1 MTRPTPTAAPT
12 RPQDA
17 APLLSVRDLHVEFRT
32 FDGVAEVLQ
41 GVSLDV
47 PRGTRVGLV
56 GESGCGKSVT
66 MRAIMGILPTPPAR
80 IPSGSIDYDGRDLLR
95 LPNRQRDALKGTELS
110 MIFQDPM
117 TSLNPVFRIG
127 HQMRDIV
134 TWSDR
139 RRGRQRSAEARK
151 RRVLEVLDM
160 VRLPD
165 PRRIYDAYPIQLS
178 GGMRQRILIGMSLL
192 NEPRL
197 LIADEPGTALDVT
210 TQDEILSLLDELV
223 REEGLSLLMITHN
236 LGVVRQMTD
245 HVYVMYAGAVVEQG
259 PTPELFARPSH
270 PYTEALLACVP
281 KLSGDAV
288 YRGIDGTLPDYTDP
302 PAGCRFHPRCPHAM
316 EVCTRRPPS
325 FDIGPAHGAACWLHD
340 ETREATS

>member
-1 MTRPTPTAAPT
+1 MIG
-12 RPQDA
+12 D
-17 APLLSVRDLHVEFRT
+17 PLLRVEDLRVRFRT
-32 FDGVAEVLQ
+32 FDGPAEVLQ

-66 MRAIMGILPTPPAR
+66 MRAIMGILPS
-80 IPSGSIDYDGRDLLR
+80 PSAQVHGGAIRYDGRNLLE
-95 LPNRQRDALKGTELS
+95 LPRRQRNALKGTELS

-139 RRGRQRSAEARK
+139 RRGRSRSSTARRK
-151 RRVLEVLDM
+151 RVLEVLDM

-165 PRRIYDAYPIQLS
+165 PARIYDAFPIQLS

-210 TQDEILSLLDELV
+210 TQDEILSLLDDLV

-259 PTPELFARPSH
+259 PTAELFANPSH

-281 KLSGDAV
+281 KLSGDAL

-302 PAGCRFHPRCPHAM
+302 PMGCRFHPRCPHAM
-316 EVCTRRPPS
+316 PVCRRRPPG
-325 FDIGPAHGAACWLHD
+325 FDVGRSHTAACWLRT
-340 ETREATS
+340 EEVAS

>member
-1 MTRPTPTAAPT
+1 MTDAPL
-12 RPQDA
+12 DA
-17 APLLSVRDLHVEFRT
+17 VPLLSVRDLHVRFQT
-32 FDGVAEVLQ
+32 FDGAAEVLQ

-80 IPSGSIDYDGRDLLR
+80 VHRGSITYDGRDLLT
-95 LPNRQRDALKGTELS
+95 LPRRQRDALKGTEMS

-127 HQMRDIV
+127 HQMQDIV
-134 TWSDR
+134 LWSDR
-139 RRGRQRSAEARK
+139 RRGRRRSAEARK
-151 RRVLEVLDM
+151 QRVLEVLSM

-165 PRRIYDAYPIQLS
+165 ARRIFDAYPIQLS
-178 GGMRQRILIGMSLL
+178 GGMRQRILIGMALL

-223 REEGLSLLMITHN
+223 REEDLALLMITHN

-259 PTPELFARPSH
+259 PTAELFANPSH
-270 PYTEALLACVP
+270 PYTKALLACVP

-288 YRGIDGTLPDYTDP
+288 YEGIEGTLPDYTDP
-302 PAGCRFHPRCPHAM
+302 PSGCRFHPRCPHAM
-316 EVCTRRPPS
+316 DVCRERPRAYDVGPS
-325 FDIGPAHGAACWLHD
+325 HTAACWLHD
-340 ETREATS
+340 EAVAR